1 MSLPVDEISGFLTS
15 NGLEMIPFQGADSA
29 YGYRE
34 NEPVFAFIADQGDG
48 SMAFHNAMNL
58 YWATAE
64 YISKPWCLIMVT
76 GTPMMPHNRQML
88 DNLSTQFNIRLIEG
102 PQEGEV
108 LEEVTSQLDD
118 LTAIMHRYVEDVSN
132 KSASLGGSMRLW
144 KHEKPFLEDVIPV
157 EVKLGDLS
165 IYEENGQF
173 TPNRTTVPLTAV
185 SGEAEI
191 EGILPR
197 LVHSEPHLVF
207 FTEHR
212 NLPVV
217 FKLELGEN
225 PEVTLRFEA
234 DKGNLIEAT
243 SFESLVTAFK
253 STGEISLNDHNTG
266 ESVFNLRV
274 KRHVE

>member
-1 MSLPVDEISGFLTS
+1 MPLPVDEISDYLTS
-15 NGLEMIPFQGADSA
+15 NGLELIPFHGADSA

-88 DNLSTQFNIRLIEG
+88 NTLSTQYNIRLIEE
-102 PQEGEV
+102 PREDEV
-108 LEEVTSQLDD
+108 MAEVRSQLDD
-118 LTAIMHRYVEDVSN
+118 LITIMHRFVGDVSD
-132 KSASLGGSMRLW
+132 KSASLGRSMRLW
-144 KHEKPFLEDVIPV
+144 KAEKRFQEDVIPV
-157 EVKLGDLS
+157 EVKLGNLS
-165 IYEENGQF
+165 IYEENGRMA
-173 TPNRTTVPLTAV
+173 PNRTTVPLNVV
-185 SGEAEI
+185 SGEAVI

-197 LVHSEPHLVF
+197 LVQTEPKLVF

-212 NLPVV
+212 NLPVG
-217 FKLELGEN
+217 FKLELGEA
-225 PEVTLRFEA
+225 PELTVRFEA

-243 SFESLVTAFK
+243 SFESLVTAIK
-253 STGEISLNDHNTG
+253 STGEISFNNPNSG
-266 ESVFNLRV
+266 ESIFDLRV

>member
-1 MSLPVDEISGFLTS
+1 MTLPVDEISDYLTS
-15 NGLEMIPFQGADSA
+15 NGLELIPFHGADSA

-48 SMAFHNAMNL
+48 SMAFHKAMNL

-76 GTPMMPHNRQML
+76 GTPMKPHNRQML
-88 DNLSTQFNIRLIEG
+88 NNLSTQYNIRLIEE
-102 PQEGEV
+102 PREDEIMAEV
-108 LEEVTSQLDD
+108 QSQLDD
-118 LTAIMHRYVEDVSN
+118 LTAIMHRYVEDVSD
-132 KSASLGGSMRLW
+132 KSASLGESMRLW
-144 KHEKPFLEDVIPV
+144 KAEKPFLEDLFPV
-157 EVKLGDLS
+157 EAKLGNLS
-165 IYEENGQF
+165 IYEKNDRMA
-173 TPNRTTVPLTAV
+173 PNRTTVPLTAV
-185 SGEAEI
+185 SGEAVI

-197 LVHSEPHLVF
+197 LVQTESKLVF

-217 FKLELGEN
+217 FKLELGEA
-225 PEVTLRFEA
+225 PELTVRFEA

-243 SFESLVTAFK
+243 SFESLVTAIK
-253 STGEISLNDHNTG
+253 STGEISFNNPNSG

-274 KRHVE
+274 KRHIE